1 MRSLKCL
8 VVRLI
13 HDERGQDMVE
23 YALVASM
30 VAIAAGAIMPP
41 VANDVSRIFSK
52 MGSALID
59 ARS

>member
-1 MRSLKCL
+1 
-8 VVRLI
+8 
-13 HDERGQDMVE
+13 MVE